1 MVFNFSQASDV
12 YRPGLLD
19 WVTTTSEVWRIVVK
33 KHRLL
38 LYQRLS
44 GRVREVLL
52 LIVLSLAG
60 LVAYDLLVAPVLGSL
75 WYAAPVALAAA
86 FALWYYYA
94 ILMRRAALQVR
105 PDMLRLQGPLVG
117 MNISY
122 GRIHSVTPT
131 AMSQQYPREQLS
143 GHEQGLLSGFT
154 GHTCVLVELRSL
166 PKGYGHRRLWF
177 HRLLFGETR
186 PGLLL
191 LVEDWMALSQDI
203 DGAHTAW
210 QERRKQHGRAD
221 NRSPAARVLD
231 M

>member
-1 MVFNFSQASDV
+1 MVFNFSQESRV
-12 YRPGLLD
+12 HWPGLLN
-19 WVTTTSEVWRIVVK
+19 WIITAREVWRIVVK

-44 GRVREVLL
+44 GRVRGVLL
-52 LIVLSLAG
+52 LIVILLAG

-75 WYAAPVALAAA
+75 WYMAPVGLAAA
-86 FALWYYYA
+86 FTLWYYYA
-94 ILMRRAALQVR
+94 VLMRRAALQVR

-131 AMSQQYPREQLS
+131 LMSQQYPREQLS
-143 GHEQGLLSGFT
+143 NHEQALLSAFT
-154 GHTCVLVELRSL
+154 GHTCVLVELRSM
-166 PKGYGHRRLWF
+166 PKGYERRRLWF
-177 HRLLFGETR
+177 HRLLFGEAR

-191 LVEDWMALSQDI
+191 LVEDWMALTQDI
-203 DGAHTAW
+203 DGAHVAW

-221 NRSPAARVLD
+221 HRSPAARVLD